1 MKTVNIVQLTSD
13 AENLIS
19 NVISNDEFFEIETK
33 DGIAVVI
40 NEREWD
46 VLIESLRVH
55 TKKY

>member
-19 NVISNDEFFEIETK
+19 NVINNDEFFEIETK

-55 TKKY
+55 SKKC

>member
-40 NEREWD
+40 NERECGMF
-46 VLIESLRVH
+46 
-55 TKKY
+55 